1 MLCLGC
7 HSTAPVTIAVI
18 PRTAGT
24 GLWEPEHGGV
34 DAAAARTGAHIYWN
48 APASEEDVE
57 GQISMVDQVID
68 KGYQGLILAPDQ
80 ALALITPVRRAVAR
94 GIPTVIVSSPLLTPP
109 DQGGKLS
116 YILNDEET
124 GGRIA
129 AQRVAEMLHGKG
141 TVAVLGVN
149 PDIAGIMTRVR
160 SFELFLAQNDP
171 GIHVIKRMGSFNRLH
186 EQQIAEETLKAN
198 PEIDV
203 IVALMWSS
211 TRGAI
216 SAAEGDPGNRRV
228 RVIGFDPDGTLPFDS
243 ESLDS
248 VVMQDTRTMG
258 EQAVNLIDAERQGR
272 PVPALTLL
280 QPTLVTRQNVNTP
293 EVRRLTSMDWRPGR
307 WDGSTTP

>member
-7 HSTAPVTIAVI
+7 RSTAPVMIAVI

-34 DAAAARTGAHIYWN
+34 DAAAVHIGAHVYWN
-48 APASEEDVE
+48 APTSEDDVE

-80 ALALITPVRRAVAR
+80 ALALITPVRRALAH
-94 GIPTVIVSSPLLTPP
+94 GIPTVIVSSPLLIPP
-109 DQGGKLS
+109 GQGGKLS
-116 YILNDEET
+116 YILNDEEA

-129 AQRVAEMLHGKG
+129 AQRVAELLHGRG

-149 PDIAGIMTRVR
+149 PDIAGIMTRAR
-160 SFELFLAQNDP
+160 SFELFLAQNYP
-171 GIHVIKRMGSFNRLH
+171 GIHVMKRMGSFNMLH
-186 EQQIAEETLKAN
+186 EQQIAEETLKSN
-198 PEIDV
+198 PSIDV

-216 SAAEGDPGNRRV
+216 SAIEGIPGNRQV
-228 RVIGFDPDGTLPFDS
+228 KVIGFDPDGTLPFEI

-248 VVMQDTRTMG
+248 VIMQDTRAMG
-258 EQAVNLIDAERQGR
+258 QQAVNLIDAERQGR
-272 PVPALTLL
+272 PVPALTVL
-280 QPTLVTRQNVNTP
+280 QPTLVTRKNVNTS

-307 WDGSTTP
+307 WDGSTAP